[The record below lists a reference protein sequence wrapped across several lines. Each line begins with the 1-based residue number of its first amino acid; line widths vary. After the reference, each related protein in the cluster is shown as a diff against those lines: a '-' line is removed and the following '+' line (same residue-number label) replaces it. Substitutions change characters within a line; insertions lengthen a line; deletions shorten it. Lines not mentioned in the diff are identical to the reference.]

1 MPDFRFCGYTRF
13 IPSSTRPP
21 PRERSQMGPDKLKKL
36 HRTRRRG
43 PRTRSRYGVLTQA
56 EQRSA
61 GVPEHFG
68 EIHVQHVRA
77 RVPSHAVQQVLLGI
91 GAPIGG
97 RHVGRRRVVGRG
109 PHDADTGRQPVRV
122 DRVEHGVHRVHEL
135 GNVGVGVRGG
145 TGAAAQHDGRQ
156 QGDEGVGSGPDHLVP
171 GLSARVTGPARRL
184 SGAAMGRAA
193 RARDAENLRDALS
206 ATPAGRGRRRYRRS
220 PHATRNGVK
229 QPTRRIVLRTNQTRD
244 GVKKYTP

>member
-1 MPDFRFCGYTRF
+1 M
-13 IPSSTRPP
+13 
-21 PRERSQMGPDKLKKL
+21 
-36 HRTRRRG
+36 
-43 PRTRSRYGVLTQA
+43 RSRYGVLTQA

-91 GAPIGG
+91 GVPIGG
-97 RHVGRRRVVGRG
+97 RHVCRRRDVGRG

-135 GNVGVGVRGG
+135 GNVGVGVHGG
-145 TGAAAQHDGRQ
+145 AGAATQGDGRQ
-156 QGDEGVGSGPDHLVP
+156 QGDEGGASGPDHLVTGCP
-171 GLSARVTGPARRL
+171 RVSRRVRRGSGTGGACTGGRGGSAE
-184 SGAAMGRAA
+184 RA
-193 RARDAENLRDALS
+193 S

-220 PHATRNGVK
+220 PHATRGGGK
-229 QPTRRIVLRTNQTRD
+229 QPTRRIVLQT
-244 GVKKYTP
+244 KKNT